1 MKDFAFKAPE
11 GWEFIAPE
19 LKKPAPPP
27 TVMMMAP
34 GVEAPANGQALPPDM
49 PAHVAIPM
57 PAPAAVGHATK
68 YPSMDPSQMGAV
80 SKKQEAEK

>member
-1 MKDFAFKAPE
+1 
-11 GWEFIAPE
+11 
-19 LKKPAPPP
+19 
-27 TVMMMAP
+27 
-34 GVEAPANGQALPPDM
+34 M